1 MTVAKLTSSG
11 KAVLVI
17 DDSGNVFIAPL
28 STFESL
34 LCSRVPLVSFN
45 RLPYALPSGR
55 FGQSDLWD
63 SDGTKK
69 KYSEL
74 EDGQVP
80 IDSSVQRKKEEYKI
94 FDDVIVDVK

>member
-1 MTVAKLTSSG
+1 MTVAKLTASG
-11 KAVLVI
+11 KAMLVV

-28 STFESL
+28 SALFSLFER
-34 LCSRVPLVSFN
+34 RVPIVSFN
-45 RLPYALPSGR
+45 RLPYALPAER

-74 EDGQVP
+74 EEGQVP

-94 FDDVIVDVK
+94 YDDVVIE